1 MVRRRTGRGR
11 GRASVRVPLKVA
23 NQAAELLAEGLLPT
37 TRSRFSRAA
46 HTQRGDPVAFAH
58 MQAPP
63 QAAASSDLVWT
74 QLGPQ
79 PGDPEANDLERRAVG
94 AAPICPQECHG
105 ARYSQQARSPYHRS
119 SDRHVF
125 DRKLTGQGSSNRG
138 SVARG
143 QASLAH
149 FHFCVHFRSAASAV
163 TMRSG
168 AALLGAIVAA
178 LSLTWV
184 ALVPVVFPGT
194 GGSGG
199 AVVLEGKPNARAMQA
214 QIAAMQA
221 ETAASERA
229 VLPHPHPHPHPRV
242 RRGVF
247 VRTLARLSAAVQA
260 LAGGGEPSPAALA
273 TTRTLRALRAGAPR
287 RAPHGHAHKA
297 HLPRVVV
304 ALEERE
310 ARDLKRAADI
320 EHAIASAL
328 GAPSPKAVHGGGGR
342 RVTETRA
349 QTGSLASLAGAE
361 RRAVA
366 ALEAL
371 RRQQRAH
378 QMMLE
383 DEAEGEEGA
392 EEAVMRR
399 RGR

>member
-1 MVRRRTGRGR
+1 
-11 GRASVRVPLKVA
+11 
-23 NQAAELLAEGLLPT
+23 
-37 TRSRFSRAA
+37 
-46 HTQRGDPVAFAH
+46 
-58 MQAPP
+58 
-63 QAAASSDLVWT
+63 
-74 QLGPQ
+74 
-79 PGDPEANDLERRAVG
+79 
-94 AAPICPQECHG
+94 
-105 ARYSQQARSPYHRS
+105 
-119 SDRHVF
+119 
-125 DRKLTGQGSSNRG
+125 
-138 SVARG
+138 
-143 QASLAH
+143 
-149 FHFCVHFRSAASAV
+149 
-163 TMRSG
+163 MRSG

-214 QIAAMQA
+214 QIAAMQS

-320 EHAIASAL
+320 EHAIARAL
-328 GAPSPKAVHGGGGR
+328 GPPSAAVHGGGGR

-383 DEAEGEEGA
+383 DEAEGEEGEEEGA
-392 EEAVMRR
+392 EEVEGGEDDVGEGGEESAGNSTAAANGTTVNNATAVGGGGEGAGGAGGAGTRLLPQ
-399 RGR
+399 GTLNPLT